1 MMDSR
6 SMRFGR
12 CLQGQPR
19 AGVARHVSQSY
30 AVRLISEVPVT
41 QQYLIGEFSALLEEL
56 QPSPGDCLAAAV
68 HDLRREVEC
77 SSLKM
82 LPQLAREAMGLSD
95 VICWTALERGDA
107 AGFYRYAKAAVAL
120 GDFTDAAGLLPE

>member
-1 MMDSR
+1 
-6 SMRFGR
+6 MRFGCYLR
-12 CLQGQPR
+12 GQPR
-19 AGVARHVSQSY
+19 AGVARHVSESY
-30 AVRLISEVPVT
+30 ATRLISEVPVT

-56 QPSPGDCLAAAV
+56 QPSSGDCLAGAV

-77 SSLKM
+77 SSLQM

-107 AGFYRYAKAAVAL
+107 AGFCRYAKAAVAL
-120 GDFTDAAGLLPE
+120 GDFTDAAGLLQS